1 MEHDDRYL
9 LIEASGELRYC
20 YLVAGEVPTVPPAMV
35 YSAPGLGEI
44 PCTYRGFSVDVD
56 GAPSGQV
63 VYVRAKALAD
73 PHMLQRAVDVLV
85 LKRLV
90 HTAASEGE
98 GSAVALRKLGLEEC
112 KTFPVVGSYAGPGAR
127 PGATLPDPTART
139 RRWLA
144 DNIGP
149 AVICPRAR
157 VTDAATGFAPITLAG
172 TGIQPMAKI
181 AHRIVR
187 LYESI
192 GVRLKPDEIVL
203 TWSPVV
209 SMVALTLTRDDS
221 TLPAGLGVAS

>member
-20 YLVAGEVPTVPPAMV
+20 YLVAGEVPALPPAMV

-44 PCTYRGFSVDVD
+44 ACTYRGFGVDVD
-56 GAPSGQV
+56 GVSSGQV

-73 PHMLQRAVDVLV
+73 PRMLQRAVDSLV

-90 HTAASEGE
+90 HTAASEGD
-98 GSAVALRKLGLEEC
+98 GSAVTLRKLGLEEGC
-112 KTFPVVGSYAGPGAR
+112 KTFPTVGPGMFPA
-127 PGATLPDPTART
+127 PEPMPDPTVRT

-172 TGIQPMAKI
+172 TGIQPMAKL

-192 GVRLKPDEIVL
+192 GVRLKPDEIVM

-209 SMVALTLTRDDS
+209 SLVALTLTRDDS